1 MKILAIGDQHFK
13 IDNICEIEIFIN
25 KIKEIV
31 YKTKPDIIVLLGDLL
46 HTHEKIHTSP
56 LNKALEFIDSLRKEA
71 YVFVLV
77 GNHDYINA
85 VQFLSENH
93 WLNSLKEWN
102 NVTIVDKVIS
112 NIHHQNKIILLPYVH
127 PGRFEEALNTI
138 EGEWRDSCVIFCH
151 QEFYGCSMG
160 GYLSVEGDK
169 WDLSN
174 PQVISGHIH
183 QRQKLQ
189 GNIYYTGSSMEVSF
203 GETENNTISLI
214 ELQENRIVKIEDIEL
229 NLSKK
234 KIIYTTVDEVIK
246 IDFDKFRESS
256 DDKIKVSVSGGLEDF
271 KCFKK
276 TKQYQE
282 LIANDIKVVFKPK
295 RIETKLKNETL
306 DKILNDNCN
315 EGGNFKKILLSIVES
330 KKNPFLVEMYE
341 LIINNRIVEATDV
354 MYL

>member
-13 IDNICEIEIFIN
+13 TDNICEIETFIS
-25 KIKEIV
+25 KIKDIASS
-31 YKTKPDIIVLLGDLL
+31 TKPDLIILLGDLL
-46 HTHEKIHTSP
+46 HTHEKIHTAP
-56 LNKALEFIDSLRKEA
+56 LNKALEFIDNMRKIA

-93 WLNSLKEWN
+93 WLNSLKEWKD
-102 NVTIVDKVIS
+102 VSVVDKVITHIQ
-112 NIHHQNKIILLPYVH
+112 NDNKIVLLPYVY

-138 EGEWRDSCVIFCH
+138 EGWKESSVIFCH

-189 GNIYYTGSSMEVSF
+189 DNIYYTGSSMEVAF
-203 GETENNTISLI
+203 GETENNTVSMI
-214 ELQENRIVKIEDIEL
+214 ELEHNKVVRIEDIEL
-229 NLSKK
+229 NLAKK
-234 KIIYTTVDEVIK
+234 KILYTTVEEFIK
-246 IDFDKFRESS
+246 IDVEKLRESVG
-256 DDKIKVSVSGGLEDF
+256 DKIKISVSGGLEEF
-271 KCFKK
+271 KSLKK
-276 TKQYQE
+276 TKAYQNI
-282 LIANDIKVVFKPK
+282 LADDVKIVFKPK
-295 RIETKLKNETL
+295 RAETKLKNETL
-306 DKILNDNCN
+306 DKIMNDNTECDFN
-315 EGGNFKKILLSIVES
+315 KILLSIVKE

-341 LIINNRIVEATDV
+341 LVMNNRIVKATDV